1 MDKDLKRMIILE
13 NYQNPKNKQ
22 IPTEEG
28 YVKINSNNVSC
39 IDNLDIYVKTENDI
53 IKDIKYE
60 GEACVI
66 CISSTSIIT
75 NLLIGKTIEEAKDI
89 LENYDNMIEEKPYN
103 KEEDFVYGIRE
114 KLNTILLEVNAE
126 VIKTDIIKEII
137 NTYKNIMD
145 NNYSEAK
152 NKNIKLYLELI
163 QELSRFIEE
172 NGNTLEKENLIKILN
187 NNINYQNE
195 IEEVMTTLL
204 DNIISLYKLKYRVE
218 NRIKTEKEIESS
230 KIKRKL
236 KR

>member
-75 NLLIGKTIEEAKDI
+75 NLLIGKTIEEAKDV
-89 LENYDNMIEEKPYN
+89 LENYHNMIEEKPYN
-103 KEEDFVYGIRE
+103 KDILKEALVYDDIYKQPSR
-114 KLNTILLEVNAE
+114 
-126 VIKTDIIKEII
+126 KTCA
-137 NTYKNIMD
+137 TL
-145 NNYSEAK
+145 ATRG
-152 NKNIKLYLELI
+152 
-163 QELSRFIEE
+163 LS
-172 NGNTLEKENLIKILN
+172 K
-187 NNINYQNE
+187 
-195 IEEVMTTLL
+195 LL
-204 DNIISLYKLKYRVE
+204 DQT
-218 NRIKTEKEIESS
+218 TEK
-230 KIKRKL
+230 
-236 KR
+236 

>member
-103 KEEDFVYGIRE
+103 KDILKEALVYDDIYKQPARIKCATLSWNGI
-114 KLNTILLEVNAE
+114 
-126 VIKTDIIKEII
+126 
-137 NTYKNIMD
+137 Y
-145 NNYSEAK
+145 
-152 NKNIKLYLELI
+152 
-163 QELSRFIEE
+163 QEL
-172 NGNTLEKENLIKILN
+172 
-187 NNINYQNE
+187 
-195 IEEVMTTLL
+195 
-204 DNIISLYKLKYRVE
+204 LKYQ
-218 NRIKTEKEIESS
+218 EK
-230 KIKRKL
+230 
-236 KR
+236 